1 MGWTGPFL
9 AFRGQ
14 LKGRAAVWPGLPI
27 RPMALG
33 CGWRRRG
40 ADWHPVRDSWSWL
53 GSARQR
59 RQAGFLVLKCL
70 PHT

>member
-1 MGWTGPFL
+1 M
-9 AFRGQ
+9 
-14 LKGRAAVWPGLPI
+14 PI
-27 RPMALG
+27 RLMALG
-33 CGWRRRG
+33 CRWRRRG

-59 RQAGFLVLKCL
+59 RQVGFLVLKCL